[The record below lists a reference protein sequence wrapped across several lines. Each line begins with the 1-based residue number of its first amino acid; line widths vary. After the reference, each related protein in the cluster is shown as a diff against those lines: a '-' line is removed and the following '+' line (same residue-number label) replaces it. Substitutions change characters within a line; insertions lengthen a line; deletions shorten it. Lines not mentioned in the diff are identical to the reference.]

1 MQQLQKHIEDCVSK
15 QLGPNQRRM
24 FERDFAEVVEAVS
37 FMDSPER
44 LLEKEYY
51 FDERLGQSLDEHTA
65 ELKSKYPGVKVHTR
79 RDRDGLPIVKILP
92 TFHFLLF
99 QASCRNSCEFLQSVQ
114 TNEV

>member
-79 RDRDGLPIVKILP
+79 RDRDGLPIVKT
-92 TFHFLLF
+92 TFEPEYKYKLDQIENWDGDESRQALLK
-99 QASCRNSCEFLQSVQ
+99 
-114 TNEV
+114 

>member
-51 FDERLGQSLDEHTA
+51 FDERLG
-65 ELKSKYPGVKVHTR
+65 
-79 RDRDGLPIVKILP
+79 
-92 TFHFLLF
+92 
-99 QASCRNSCEFLQSVQ
+99 
-114 TNEV
+114 